1 MYIKLYNYFL
11 TEKIPEM
18 INVPNVH
25 DLMDGGLSDWLQS
38 QSAARSEA
46 KEKYT
51 WTIGGGIAAGIL
63 VCFILMLYGFEQLA
77 FIAGAFI
84 AAGAFTWATS
94 IRQKMINNLKQGMN
108 GAIATALNIDYSVHA
123 LPGQEFEL
131 AKQFR
136 LIPSYDESHFEDQW
150 HGTVNGTDF
159 LMYEAKLT
167 EDRGSGKHRNKVTV
181 FQGIILRFQFAR
193 PFLSTTLIRR
203 EGFKFT
209 LFGDDK
215 SFDGMRLDRLK
226 MVDPKFEKEF
236 DVYSSDAVEGRYLVH
251 PAYCER
257 LLALENDMRGS
268 ELTALFRHGDMIIT
282 IKTRDMFESASLNE
296 EDDRSGIGL
305 TIQQFQSIAGLI
317 TLLNERPRN

>member
-1 MYIKLYNYFL
+1 LLSCFL
-11 TEKIPEM
+11 QGKILEM
-18 INVPNVH
+18 INVPDVH

-38 QSAARSEA
+38 QSAARAEA

-51 WTIGGGIAAGIL
+51 WTIGGGIAAGLL
-63 VCFILMLYGFEQLA
+63 VCFIMMLYNFGTFGYFAGFS
-77 FIAGAFI
+77 IG
-84 AAGAFTWATS
+84 AGAFTWATS

-136 LIPSYDESHFEDQW
+136 LVPSYDDSVFEDQW

-159 LMYEAKLT
+159 LMYEAKLS
-167 EDRGSGKHRNKVTV
+167 EERGSGKHRSKVSV
-181 FQGIILRFQFAR
+181 FEGIIVRFQFAR

-226 MVDPKFEKEF
+226 MVDPKFESEF
-236 DVYSSDAVEGRYLVH
+236 DVYSSDAVEGRYLMH

-282 IKTRDMFESASLNE
+282 IKTGDMFESASLNE
-296 EDDRSGIGL
+296 EDDRSGIGM

-317 TLLNERPRN
+317 SLLNERPRN